1 MIENGSWRVRFVRS
15 LAQFSIL
22 ILVVLGMV
30 STNSARAGDG
40 GRDRDSDDRDRGGL
54 DGREHEHG
62 GGDKQLATDWSHRH
76 LVYSGPRDLAH
87 AFSLS
92 RETRYKHQWVRRN
105 AEHHG
110 ETRWRHQED
119 PLNKDWSE
127 FLGNAGTV
135 GAGHYP
141 AKYSFDAT
149 TATCGTAA
157 KPDFV
162 VFNTSLTPS
171 ASAKSA
177 SVNGTF
183 AAAATPGDNMTITNP
198 LTGLSITLTATTGV
212 STGLFWHN
220 TGTTTGDASSLAAS
234 IALNGPTVGVTG
246 SAAGAVVTVTARD
259 VGDADNVISVSN
271 SNAASFT
278 WAAATL
284 GGGTNGASIAA
295 FDNLYSGCTGT
306 VPSVFWAYNTGGIAA
321 TSVSLSGDGT
331 QIAFVQNNS
340 DGLNGSTI
348 GVAEL
353 VILKWKAS
361 ATDTVNVPAPTITF
375 FAPAGYRA
383 CAAPCMTRIPF
394 STLQGDANSAPFYD
408 FAPGS
413 DKIYVG
419 DNNGSLLQFT
429 GVFNGT
435 PAQFTTAPWPVVLTA
450 GRITTSP
457 VFYEA
462 ATAANSRIFIADNS
476 GHLYAVTTAGA
487 VTASGALGFTTLGIQ
502 DGPIVDSSVG
512 NVYVF
517 VSNNGTA
524 ACGVAGAGLPAVYQ
538 LPVTFA
544 PAGVGTNVT
553 FGTCSD
559 SVIQYD
565 GQFDNAYYISASGNA
580 GNLYVCGNPGGN
592 ATLYQIPLLASG
604 LMGAL
609 VTGPN
614 LSTANTTC
622 SPVTEVNNP
631 GAAKD
636 WIFMSV
642 QSSSNTAAPISCP
655 APSGGCVV
663 SFDVTSG
670 AAITAATATAA
681 KAAAAGGTSGIVA
694 DNTVGAGTLAG
705 ASQVYFSTLVNG
717 SAVCTTS
724 GGTFLGGCGTQA
736 SQLGLN

>member
-40 GRDRDSDDRDRGGL
+40 RRDRDSDDRDRGGL
-54 DGREHEHG
+54 NGREHEHS

-105 AEHHG
+105 ADHHG
-110 ETRWRHQED
+110 QTLWRHQED

-127 FLGNAGTV
+127 FVGNAGTV

-157 KPDFV
+157 TPDFV

-171 ASAKSA
+171 ASATSA
-177 SVNGTF
+177 SVQGTF
-183 AAAATPGDNMTITNP
+183 AAAATPGDTTTITNP
-198 LTGLSITLTATTGV
+198 VTGLSITLTAQAGP
-212 STGLFWHN
+212 SGGLFWQT
-220 TGTTTGDASSLAAS
+220 TGTTAGDASNLAAS

-246 SAAGAVVTVTARD
+246 SAVGSTVTATSTD
-259 VGDADNVISVSN
+259 VGDADNFISVSN

-284 GGGTNGASIAA
+284 GGGTNGASVAA

-306 VPSVFWAYNTGGIAA
+306 VPSVFWAYNTGGIVA

-331 QIAFVQNNS
+331 QIAFVQNNT

-361 ATDTVNVPAPTITF
+361 ATDTVNVPTTISF
-375 FAPAGYRA
+375 FAPGAYRA
-383 CAAPCMTRIPF
+383 CAAPCMTRLPF
-394 STLQGDANSAPFYD
+394 STLQPDANSAPFYD

-413 DKIYVG
+413 DKMYVG
-419 DNNGSLLQFT
+419 DNNGSLLQYR

-435 PAQFTTAPWPVVLTA
+435 PAEFTTAPWPVVLTA
-450 GRITTSP
+450 AAITTSP
-457 VFYEA
+457 VFYEG
-462 ATAANSRIFIADNS
+462 ATAAASRIFIADNS
-476 GHLYAVTTAGA
+476 GLLYAVTTAGA
-487 VTASGALGFTTLGIQ
+487 VTASGALGFNTLGIQ
-502 DGPIVDSSVG
+502 DGPIVDSSAG
-512 NVYVF
+512 KVYVF

-524 ACGVAGAGLPAVYQ
+524 GCGVAGAGLPAVYQ
-538 LPVTFA
+538 LPVTFLA
-544 PAGVGTNVT
+544 GGVGTNVT

-559 SVIQYD
+559 AVIQYD
-565 GQFDNAYYISASGNA
+565 GQFDNAYYTSASGNA
-580 GNLYVCGNPGGN
+580 GHLYVCGNPGGN

-609 VTGPN
+609 STGPA

-622 SPVTEVNNP
+622 SPVTEVFNP

-642 QSSSNTAAPISCP
+642 QASSNTAAPISCP
-655 APSGGCVV
+655 ASASGGCVM

-670 AAITAATATAA
+670 AAITPAKATAA
-681 KAAAAGGTSGIVA
+681 KAAAAGGTSGIVG

-724 GGTFLGGCGTQA
+724 GGTFLGGCAVQA
-736 SQLGLN
+736 SQVGLN